1 MKLYG
6 TIPLT
11 EEAVEILRLQIMKN
25 NALKVTEMEWSEFV
39 FLCRKGTPVKNKT
52 KRNRPDCGCFESGLI
67 FFALKNWYMIGTLTK
82 IFEGRKIAVSK
93 NWYINWY
100 INEMPKPASPV
111 KSRFTRKER

>member
-1 MKLYG
+1 M
-6 TIPLT
+6 T

-67 FFALKNWYMIGTLTK
+67 FFAL
-82 IFEGRKIAVSK
+82 E

-100 INEMPKPASPV
+100 INEMPKPAKPV

>member
-1 MKLYG
+1 M
-6 TIPLT
+6 
-11 EEAVEILRLQIMKN
+11 
-25 NALKVTEMEWSEFV
+25 
-39 FLCRKGTPVKNKT
+39 KT
-52 KRNRPDCGCFESGLI
+52 KASDRMANFQYAAPEYKYLDDVFN

-100 INEMPKPASPV
+100 INEMPKPASSV

>member
-1 MKLYG
+1 M
-6 TIPLT
+6 T

-67 FFALKNWYMIGTLTK
+67 FFALKNWY
-82 IFEGRKIAVSK
+82 
-93 NWYINWY
+93 
-100 INEMPKPASPV
+100 INEMLKPAKPV

>member
-1 MKLYG
+1 VSYLNMG
-6 TIPLT
+6 
-11 EEAVEILRLQIMKN
+11 LQKI
-25 NALKVTEMEWSEFV
+25 
-39 FLCRKGTPVKNKT
+39 RKSPPVSLPAFST
-52 KRNRPDCGCFESGLI
+52 RGGLI

-100 INEMPKPASPV
+100 INEMPKPAKPV